1 MLSVKFTLHMLLN
14 INEED
19 YYSFDLIGISCH
31 EKNYRLAW
39 SLNQGMNWML
49 CKEDDIERMLKGI
62 SSNHAVFKYDDTF
75 GNVFTLIENR
85 SPNAIYLSELS
96 QFDYLLMVNH
106 EGEFS
111 LETALHE
118 LRKCAFVIT
127 AYPFNVQSLKNKELL
142 LFELKD

>member
-1 MLSVKFTLHMLLN
+1 MLLN

-19 YYSFDLIGISCH
+19 YYNFDLVGISCH

-39 SLNQGMNWML
+39 SLNRGMNWML
-49 CKEDDIERMLKGI
+49 SKDVDIERSVKGVP
-62 SSNHAVFKYDDTF
+62 SNHTVFKYDDTL

-85 SPNAIYLSELS
+85 APDAIYLSDLS
-96 QFDYLLMVNH
+96 QFDYLLMIHH

-111 LETALHE
+111 LENALQE
-118 LRKCAFVIT
+118 LRKCSFVIT
-127 AYPFNVQSLKNKELL
+127 AYSFNVQALKNKELL

>member
-1 MLSVKFTLHMLLN
+1 MQLN

-39 SLNQGMNWML
+39 SLNQGMYWALSKM
-49 CKEDDIERMLKGI
+49 DDIKHDRRGI
-62 SSNHAVFKYDDTF
+62 AARHAVFKYDDTL
-75 GNVFTLIENR
+75 GSVFTLIENR
-85 SPNAIYLSELS
+85 SPDAVLLNELS

-106 EGEFS
+106 EGMFS
-111 LETALHE
+111 LDSALIE

-127 AYPFNVQSLKNKELL
+127 AYPFNVQTLKNKELL
-142 LFELKD
+142 LFELND